1 NLIPPQRAGTIA
13 VTADLVGAD
22 KRWCEVSHLTY
33 ESVKHKNI
41 HVIGDSTIGLPVPKS
56 GNIANAM
63 GKICA
68 VAVTSLLNDKPAPSV
83 ALTVFGRT
91 CSARRR
97 RMITALI
104 DCSAR
109 KETTMRVLTSWLLVL
124 AFAGPVVAGPLDM
137 PGASQALVCSAC
149 HGFAGQSQSNTMPIL
164 AGIAPWYFKKAI
176 QDYAAGKRTSPEM
189 EPYAKAVLQSG
200 VDDVAAYF

>member
-1 NLIPPQRAGTIA
+1 
-13 VTADLVGAD
+13 
-22 KRWCEVSHLTY
+22 
-33 ESVKHKNI
+33 
-41 HVIGDSTIGLPVPKS
+41 
-56 GNIANAM
+56 
-63 GKICA
+63 
-68 VAVTSLLNDKPAPSV
+68 
-83 ALTVFGRT
+83 
-91 CSARRR
+91 
-97 RMITALI
+97 
-104 DCSAR
+104 
-109 KETTMRVLTSWLLVL
+109 MRVLTSWLLVL

-200 VDDVAAYF
+200 VDDVAAYFAAQARTPSPVKLDPTAIERGRAASVQCTLCHGVSGKGDASKGVPDLTGQPPGYLRNQMLLFKADRRSPGDEQLKAVKALMRTIPDEQIADLAAYWSSVR